1 MPLTI
6 KTQRMNESQKFRTN
20 NNPETYR
27 TDENFCDAFLVAK
40 KLLKISV

>member
-1 MPLTI
+1 
-6 KTQRMNESQKFRTN
+6 MNESQKLRKN

-27 TDENFCDAFLVAK
+27 TDENFCDAFLIAK

>member
-1 MPLTI
+1 
-6 KTQRMNESQKFRTN
+6 MNESQKFRTN

-27 TDENFCDAFLVAK
+27 TDENFCDELHMAK